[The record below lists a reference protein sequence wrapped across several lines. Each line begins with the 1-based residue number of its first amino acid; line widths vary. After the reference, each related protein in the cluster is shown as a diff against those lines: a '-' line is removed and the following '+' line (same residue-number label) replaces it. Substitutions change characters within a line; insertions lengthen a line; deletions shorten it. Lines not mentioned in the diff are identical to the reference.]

1 MNNYLIVT
9 LFIVLGLIVWLM
21 WEIHQKLHK
30 ILEIHWQS
38 MIAIE
43 QRLDALINA
52 VKRFDTK

>member
-1 MNNYLIVT
+1 
-9 LFIVLGLIVWLM
+9 M